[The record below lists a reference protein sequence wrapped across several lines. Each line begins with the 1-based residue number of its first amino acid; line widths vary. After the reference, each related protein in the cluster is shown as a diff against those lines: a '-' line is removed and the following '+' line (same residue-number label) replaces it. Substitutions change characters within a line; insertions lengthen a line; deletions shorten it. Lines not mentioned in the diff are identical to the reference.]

1 MIFSSVLFESMLD
14 GFLPILTGYI
24 LPIGLWMLV
33 PAVILRLIFK
43 SKLSFQVG
51 ALIGLALCFFIG
63 PFST

>member
-14 GFLPILTGYI
+14 GFLPILTGYF

-51 ALIGLALCFFIG
+51 ALVGLALCFFIG

>member
-1 MIFSSVLFESMLD
+1 MVFSSVLFESMLE
-14 GFLPILTGYI
+14 GFWPILTAYI

>member
-1 MIFSSVLFESMLD
+1 MDLSSVLYESMMD
-14 GFLPILTGYI
+14 GFLPVLTTYI

-33 PAVILRLIFK
+33 PAVMLRLIFK
-43 SKLSFQVG
+43 SQLSFQVG

>member
-1 MIFSSVLFESMLD
+1 MDFSSVLFESMMD
-14 GFLPILTGYI
+14 GFLPILTTYI

-43 SKLSFQVG
+43 SQLSFQVG